1 VYDSGTAQPGRS
13 FCLVKRA
20 ILLSA
25 GWLLAGVGLYMALV
39 ILELYWNLYNWQ
51 PIVDLRASGL
61 ILGVLA
67 LLAVI
72 RWLARTT
79 CDRVSQGLSLLI
91 CLALLAVAVYVF
103 PPEPPTQ
110 GLFAREAPS
119 PLWYRAARLV
129 LLGLPSLFWALGL
142 LPRWKRPARSDSRQ
156 DSPPSPGTSG

>member
-1 VYDSGTAQPGRS
+1 M
-13 FCLVKRA
+13 KRA

-25 GWLLAGVGLYMALV
+25 GWLLAGAGLHVAFV

-51 PIVDLRASGL
+51 PVVDWRASGL

-72 RWLARTT
+72 RCLARVSR
-79 CDRVSQGLSLLI
+79 DRISQGVSLVI
-91 CLALLAVAVYVF
+91 CLSLLAVAVYVF
-103 PPEPPTQ
+103 SPEPPTQ

-129 LLGLPSLFWALGL
+129 LLGLPSSFWALGL